1 MSAVDTATI
10 RARYETALGAKPSKG
25 DYTQRG
31 IDALTDSVCDI
42 PTLLACL
49 DHLDG
54 LADKWD
60 LIATNLDPH
69 AGGNPDSPI
78 GHAAAQMR
86 QRATE
91 LREALRGAP

>member
-1 MSAVDTATI
+1 MSA
-10 RARYETALGAKPSKG
+10 
-25 DYTQRG
+25 RG
-31 IDALTDSVCDI
+31 VDALTDSVCDI
-42 PTLLACL
+42 QTLLACL
-49 DHLDG
+49 DRLDG

-69 AGGNPDSPI
+69 AGGDPDSPI

>member
-10 RARYETALGAKPSKG
+10 RSRYETALGAKPSKG

-31 IDALTDSVCDI
+31 VDALTDSVCDI
-42 PTLLACL
+42 PTLLAAL
-49 DHLDG
+49 DRADA

-69 AGGNPDSPI
+69 TGGNPDSPI
-78 GHAAAQMR
+78 SHAAAQMR